1 MLPFLLARLRAK
13 NHASEEREAI
23 KKKDIASALL
33 NILLKCQ
40 FISMEERHVG
50 VHRQLWVATP
60 HARSGP
66 APVAEAPQARVCT

>member
-40 FISMEERHVG
+40 FISMEERHV
-50 VHRQLWVATP
+50 
-60 HARSGP
+60 
-66 APVAEAPQARVCT
+66 VCTGVPKRSHSMRGA

>member
-50 VHRQLWVATP
+50 VHRRAQEITFNETRGIKV
-60 HARSGP
+60 HFDVEG
-66 APVAEAPQARVCT
+66 